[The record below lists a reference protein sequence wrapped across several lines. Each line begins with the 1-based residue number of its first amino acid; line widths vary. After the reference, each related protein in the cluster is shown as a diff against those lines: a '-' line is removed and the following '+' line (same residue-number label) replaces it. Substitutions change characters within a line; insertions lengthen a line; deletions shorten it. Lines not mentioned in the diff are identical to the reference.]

1 MNERGNDGQPMGYDE
16 PCYTI
21 SVVARIVGVHQQTL
35 RIYEREGLITPGR
48 SVGNRR
54 MYSHQDVDRLLKMKS
69 WIDELGVNVAGAFAM
84 ARLTQQIEQLES
96 ELDGLR
102 RELVAMRG
110 MSALPANGQERTLEN
125 KRGT

>member
-1 MNERGNDGQPMGYDE
+1 MNERLTEGRPMGYDE

-35 RIYEREGLITPGR
+35 RIYEREGLITPRR

-54 MYSHQDVDRLLKMKS
+54 LYSHGDVDRLLKLKS

-84 ARLTQQIEQLES
+84 ARLTQRIEELEAHI
-96 ELDGLR
+96 EALR
-102 RELVAMRG
+102 RELAAVRG
-110 MSALPANGQERTLEN
+110 MRALPANS
-125 KRGT
+125 

>member
-1 MNERGNDGQPMGYDE
+1 MNQREAEGPPVDYDE

-35 RIYEREGLITPGR
+35 RIYEREGLVTPRR

-54 MYSHQDVDRLLKMKS
+54 MYSHGDVDRLLRLKR

-84 ARLTQQIEQLES
+84 ARLSERIEALES
-96 ELDGLR
+96 ELDQMR

-110 MSALPANGQERTLEN
+110 MKALPPE
-125 KRGT
+125 

>member
-1 MNERGNDGQPMGYDE
+1 MNERWDERQAVGYEE

-35 RIYEREGLITPGR
+35 RIYEREGLITPRR

-54 MYSHQDVDRLLKMKS
+54 MYSHEDVDRLLKMKG

-84 ARLTQQIEQLES
+84 ARLTRQIEELES
-96 ELDGLR
+96 ELEALR
-102 RELVAMRG
+102 RELIAMRG
-110 MSALPANGQERTLEN
+110 MRALPSNS
-125 KRGT
+125 